1 LLDLAQAGLTYV
13 MDRGYV
19 SIAFCRELMSL
30 GAFFVIRERNN
41 LQFRSLCE
49 LAVETHPCLQ
59 RLSSISDQIVKL
71 TRDKNGTVLRLVSF
85 TVGGHRFRLL
95 TNRFDLATHQI
106 VLLYAWRRQVEL
118 IFRAWKHTL
127 GGLHLINLSEAG
139 IAAQFHI
146 LLLASI
152 LWALLQQ
159 RSESP
164 APTVSPASVMEQSS
178 PKAKTITAQVSQI
191 FQVTWR
197 LLRSA
202 LRLCKNCLAQSFSY
216 YLKEHQA
223 LT

>member
-1 LLDLAQAGLTYV
+1 MCAAAFLLTYDAASSSSGKACLLEMAQAGLTYV

-19 SIAFCRELMSL
+19 SIAFCRELKSL
-30 GAFFVIRERNN
+30 GAFFVIRERNK
-41 LQFRSLCE
+41 LLFRALCE

-106 VLLYAWRRQVEL
+106 VLLYAWRHQVEL
-118 IFRAWKHTL
+118 IFRAWNHTL

-152 LWALLQQ
+152 LWALLEQ
-159 RSESP
+159 RSESL
-164 APTVSPASVMEQSS
+164 APTVSAEGKAKQSRS
-178 PKAKTITAQVSQI
+178 NAKTITA
-191 FQVTWR
+191 
-197 LLRSA
+197 
-202 LRLCKNCLAQSFSY
+202 
-216 YLKEHQA
+216 
-223 LT
+223 